1 MSSSQSVAASQS
13 QSQSQPQNHAPEIL
27 KFLSSLRIRLSQA
40 STLMKDVHKADHDLI
55 LAKVMQALA
64 RSCADGVMAGVS
76 GSMGPAV
83 LAATAAKAGKLLLA
97 SLVHD
102 GFDGTIAC
110 GTFCEASMA
119 HLPRR
124 SCSQNA

>member
-13 QSQSQPQNHAPEIL
+13 QSQSQPQNHAPEVQKLDAALVKHTEDI
-27 KFLSSLRIRLSQA
+27 LSSLEMATSHIKDVKKMFEAPVAHCDFALRIRLSQA
-40 STLMKDVHKADHDLI
+40 STLMKDVHKADHDLN

-83 LAATAAKAGKLLLA
+83 LAATA
-97 SLVHD
+97 SD
-102 GFDGTIAC
+102 C
-110 GTFCEASMA
+110 W
-119 HLPRR
+119 
-124 SCSQNA
+124 